1 MPSAA
6 RLWFGLTA
14 APAAWSI
21 AEVAGYALAGRHCA
35 LDQPSVAMGSL
46 AVLIATMVLGAAGW
60 AAAVTNVRDVRRAS
74 RSTRETPANHPAV
87 ESTTPIG
94 RARFMAVSGLLASSL
109 FLAGIALFV
118 LATLTVRVCERVR

>member
-1 MPSAA
+1 MPSAT

-35 LDQPSVAMGSL
+35 LDQHGVDPGSI
-46 AVLIATMVLGAAGW
+46 AVLVATMVLGAAGW
-60 AAAVTNVRDVRRAS
+60 AAAAGNVRDVRRAS
-74 RSTRETPANHPAV
+74 RSAHETPGTDRAGEPRART
-87 ESTTPIG
+87 S

-118 LATLTVRVCERVR
+118 VATLTVRVCERIR

>member
-1 MPSAA
+1 M
-6 RLWFGLTA
+6 A

-35 LDQPSVAMGSL
+35 VDQHGVAAESVAIL
-46 AVLIATMVLGAAGW
+46 VATMVVGAAGW
-60 AAAVTNVRDVRRAS
+60 VAAVGNVRDIRRAS
-74 RSTRETPANHPAV
+74 RSTRDAPVNDRAGDTTAAV
-87 ESTTPIG
+87 G

-118 LATLTVRVCERVR
+118 VATLTVRVCERVR